1 MKENQKAKA
10 GQIAEIK
17 DRFQRAKSAILIDY
31 RGLTV
36 EEVTRLRNDFRKVGV
51 EYKVYKNTL
60 INRALEEAD
69 IKGMESYLNGP
80 TAVAFGYQD
89 PVAPAKIIDDTI
101 KKLKKT
107 QVKAGYVEG
116 KVFNA
121 AAVQELANLPS
132 REVLV
137 ARLLGSMQSPIHG
150 TVTVLGGVLRS
161 VLYALKAVQEL
172 KEKAS

>member
-1 MKENQKAKA
+1 MKESIKIKS
-10 GQIAEIK
+10 GQVEEIK
-17 DRFQRAKSAILIDY
+17 DRFSRAKSAILIDY

-36 EEVTRLRNDFRKVGV
+36 EEVTGLRNEFRKQGV

-60 INRALEEAD
+60 INRALEESG
-69 IKGMESYLNGP
+69 IKGMEEYLNGP

-89 PVAPAKIIDDTI
+89 AVAPAKIIDGAIT
-101 KKLKKT
+101 KLKKT

-121 AAVQELANLPS
+121 TAVKALADLPS
-132 REVLV
+132 REVLM
-137 ARLLGSMQSPIHG
+137 ARLMGSMQAPITG

-161 VLYALKAVQEL
+161 VLYALKAVQEV

>member
-1 MKENQKAKA
+1 MTENIKAKA
-10 GQIAEIK
+10 EQVAEIK
-17 DRFQRAKSAILIDY
+17 DRFQRSKSAILIDY

-36 EEVTRLRNDFRKVGV
+36 EEVTGLRNDFRKQGV

-60 INRALEEAD
+60 INRALEESG
-69 IKGMESYLNGP
+69 IKGMEQYLNGP

-89 PVAPAKIIDDTI
+89 AVAPAKIIDTTI

-116 KVFNA
+116 KVFDA
-121 AAVQELANLPS
+121 TAIQALADLPS
-132 REVLV
+132 REVLM
-137 ARLLGSMQSPIHG
+137 ARLLGSMQAPITG